1 MNHRISFYCLC
12 AGLCILLSPSSGPS
26 AEIKFRSECQV
37 AGSLVTL
44 ADLAEISSAGDA
56 EKSSLA
62 IIDVFPAPAAGKK
75 RALTSRQVQDLLS
88 LRGLEVANHKFSG
101 ATQIMV
107 LGPADA
113 ARFNGKTIS
122 PSAARQTQSAVT
134 KALTDYLAS
143 HLKGDVQLKFTL
155 SDEQLSK
162 LGREPRISGGAEP
175 WLGAQTFEIS
185 SGKQKFSIDVQVTQ
199 SPKVVVATTAL
210 PRGTIVQAADVELQE
225 SKSAVANVKAY
236 ASIEDVVGKEA
247 TRNITAGQVLDE
259 QLVHA
264 PIVVRRGE
272 VVDIIAR
279 SAGIRVRVK
288 GRSRGDG
295 GLGDLVTVESVT
307 DRKSFLARVSGA
319 QEVEVFAQATAA
331 ETAVVR

>member
-1 MNHRISFYCLC
+1 MNYHISICCLC
-12 AGLCILLSPSSGPS
+12 VAVLGLLTPTNSPS
-26 AEIKFRSECQV
+26 AEIKFRSECQA

-44 ADLAEISSAGDA
+44 ADLAEISSASDG

-62 IIDVFPAPAAGKK
+62 IIDVFPAPAPGKK

-107 LGPADA
+107 LGPADT
-113 ARFNGKTIS
+113 ARSTGKAIS
-122 PSAARQTQSAVT
+122 PSAARQLQGALT
-134 KALTDYLAS
+134 KALTDYLAL
-143 HLKGDVQLKFTL
+143 HVKEDVQLKFTL

-162 LGREPRISGGAEP
+162 LGRELRITGGAEP
-175 WLGAQTFEIS
+175 WLGAQAFEIS
-185 SGKQKFSIDVQVTQ
+185 SGKQKFSIDVQVTR
-199 SPKVVVATTAL
+199 SPKVVVVTTTL

-225 SKSAVANVKAY
+225 SKSAVANAKAY